1 MPVSSVQVAWVG
13 LAFNLTFALFH
24 SLGGILERSWW
35 FLTLGVYY
43 AVLSGIRFYLLRLST
58 DEAKLADDLRI
69 RRFTG
74 AALIALSVC
83 LAGTVILCMLRDRGI
98 VRHEIVMI
106 SIALYAFSK
115 ITLGVINLI
124 KARRKASAVQLC
136 LRNLSFA
143 DGLVSICSLQRSML
157 VSFGEMAFNH
167 ILLFNLLTGAGTCIL
182 LLLLGLNLIG
192 GRKIDMAKSKLVNG
206 IKQIEKGVAD
216 GYKKVEKTVVTGYKK
231 VEKTFVDG
239 YTKIE
244 DKFVDQYLTHEGET
258 VEDAKARLK
267 KENEQR

>member
-1 MPVSSVQVAWVG
+1 MPFSSANIAWTG

-24 SLGGILERSWW
+24 SLGGLLGRSWW

-43 AVLSGIRFYLLRLST
+43 AVLSGIRFWLLRIPEDKS
-58 DEAKLADDLRI
+58 DRPDDRRI

-83 LAGTVILCMLRDRGI
+83 LNGTVILCMFRDRGV

-106 SIALYAFSK
+106 TIALYAFSK
-115 ITLGVINLI
+115 ITLGIINLV
-124 KARRKASAVQLC
+124 KARRNASAVQLC
-136 LRNLSFA
+136 LRSLSLA

-157 VSFGEMAFNH
+157 VSFGEMASNH

-206 IKQIEKGVAD
+206 IREIEKSVAD
-216 GYKKVEKTVVTGYKK
+216 GYKKIEKTV
-231 VEKTFVDG
+231 VDG

-244 DKFVDQYLTHEGET
+244 DKFVDQYLTREGET
-258 VEDAKARLK
+258 VEEVKARLK
-267 KENEQR
+267 KEKNDL